1 MITLTCRH
9 LDISNFKHSDVALVD
24 IAQSLGQQTRWN
36 GMLGC
41 HYSIAQHSVLVSE
54 QLAPIGPA
62 AQMAGLLHDASE
74 AYLSDINSEVKK
86 LLPDYQALEEHVQ
99 GIIFERFL
107 RRVPH
112 ESVWKLHDTRVAV
125 AEYEDLHPAFLRGV
139 QLPETVGR
147 IPQTIRPQCPDKA
160 IREFMRSFYQ
170 IAQLIPR
177 FPYTF
182 DNWSNATR

>member
-1 MITLTCRH
+1 MITLTCRN
-9 LDISNFKHSDVALVD
+9 LDIANFKHADVDLVD

-86 LLPDYQALEEHVQ
+86 LLPDYQA
-99 GIIFERFL
+99 
-107 RRVPH
+107 
-112 ESVWKLHDTRVAV
+112 
-125 AEYEDLHPAFLRGV
+125 
-139 QLPETVGR
+139 VGR
-147 IPQTIRPQCPDKA
+147 TCAGDYLRAFSETC
-160 IREFMRSFYQ
+160 
-170 IAQLIPR
+170 
-177 FPYTF
+177 T
-182 DNWSNATR
+182 T